1 MKVTITK
8 KGSLNLYRF
17 TRSDGRIFLV
27 GRAYGADLQVCV
39 NNDRFNAPFCLP
51 LDLPLIDFV
60 RILQGIKFDKTLQD
74 QILKID
80 NKKYF

>member
-8 KGSLNLYRF
+8 KGSLNFYRF

-27 GRAYGADLQVCV
+27 GRTYGTDPQVCV
-39 NNDRFNAPFCLP
+39 NNDCFNAPFCLP

-74 QILKID
+74 QILQID

>member
-8 KGSLNLYRF
+8 KGSLNFYRF
-17 TRSDGRIFLV
+17 TRSDGQIFLI
-27 GRAYGADLQVCV
+27 GRTFGADPQISV
-39 NNDRFNAPFCLP
+39 NNDHFNAPFCLP

-60 RILQGIKFDKTLQD
+60 GILQGIKFDKTLQD
-74 QILKID
+74 QILQID